1 MTTDS
6 RNWLIFALL
15 LLLGWLVWL
24 LAPVITPFAISAGLA
39 YLGDPLVDRLEK
51 VTIKRWTLGRTL
63 AVTLVF
69 ILILSTLTII
79 LLIVIPLLIDQV
91 QMLIK
96 RLPAWA
102 DWVSQNA
109 LPWISSKLG
118 VDIKAFDQAQIKEM
132 MQEYWGEISSASF
145 KVLDIVSKGGM
156 AVVAL
161 VTNLVL
167 IPVVTFY
174 LLRDWDGLVRS
185 LRDMLPRKVE
195 GPVGSALAD
204 VDDVLGAF
212 FRGQLMVMTALGI
225 IYAVGLSLVGV
236 EFAVLIGLGAG
247 LLSIVPYLGTAVG
260 VVVALLVAIFQFQD
274 IFHLAMVLVVFLIGQ
289 MAEGMYLTPKL
300 VGDKIGLHPVVVIFA
315 VLAGGQLFGFLGI
328 LLALPMAAALNV
340 IVRLAQKRYR
350 QSEMYSRPSSKAS
363 SRASSRSAIELP
375 TQYDKLATADK
386 ATSEEPIPEKPI
398 PGKPTPEKPTPKRSG

>member
-350 QSEMYSRPSSKAS
+350 QSEMYSRPSSQ
-363 SRASSRSAIELP
+363 ASSRSAIELP

-386 ATSEEPIPEKPI
+386 ATSEEPIPGKPI
-398 PGKPTPEKPTPKRSG
+398 PEKPTPKKPTPKRSG